1 MSSQY
6 FCHLIAMLASMALTS
21 CTFSRPRFDVSA
33 QYVGIDNIAD
43 VEVLIDRYLFNLG
56 DLSSGCHS
64 PEGRKTFHGSL
75 PQKITVMWQSSQG
88 VNHQRIIALGNE
100 FRSRLDGGV
109 LVIRVDDSNR
119 VWLAIMSRAANSV
132 QTNQP
137 ASIAVPHG
145 VSNHPF

>member
-6 FCHLIAMLASMALTS
+6 FCYLIAMLASITLTS
-21 CTFSRPRFDVSA
+21 CAFSRPRFDVSA
-33 QYVGIDNIAD
+33 QYVGIGNIAD
-43 VEVLIDRYLFNLG
+43 VEVLIDRFLFNLG

-75 PQKITVMWQSSQG
+75 PQNITVMWQSSQG
-88 VNHQRIIALGNE
+88 VNHKREIALGNE

-137 ASIAVPHG
+137 ASIAVPHSIS
-145 VSNHPF
+145 VHPF